1 MRYISYIEEGKKKTG
16 WVNKRELLDFKKD
29 FIHVQCE
36 DYYGGARGDTVNRD
50 EVSFE
55 KEQKPAPLGRAY
67 FGVYLDENGKIIGKY
82 IYTKKDGLI
91 IKEE

>member
-1 MRYISYIEEGKKKTG
+1 MVSKKQTPRTDMRYISYIEEGKKKTG
-16 WVNKRELLDFKKD
+16 WVNKRELFDFKKD

-55 KEQKPAPLGRAY
+55 KENRMGKQKRT
-67 FGVYLDENGKIIGKY
+67 F
-82 IYTKKDGLI
+82 
-91 IKEE
+91 